1 MIEKG
6 MLLYFI
12 PPYFA
17 SGLKNIEYRRRL
29 MLVINI
35 NEKDN
40 TITLI
45 NISKVA
51 GKPNCFTYPF
61 NVLIRNFNPP
71 LPILS
76 FAKIND
82 NYVIENF
89 AGLER
94 FIYKNGKKIDE
105 SEYQNIIKRYNNY
118 ISNNRVELILFTKSE
133 FLETNKEFL
142 YEESTTSL

>member
-1 MIEKG
+1 MIEEG
-6 MLLYFI
+6 MFLYFV

-17 SGLKNIEYRRRL
+17 SGIKNIEHKKRL
-29 MLVINI
+29 MLVINK
-35 NEKDN
+35 NEQDN

-45 NISKVA
+45 NISKVE

-71 LPILS
+71 LPRLS

-89 AGLER
+89 YELNK
-94 FIYKNGKKIDE
+94 FLYKNGQKIDDT
-105 SEYQNIIKRYNNY
+105 EYQIIIGRYNKY
-118 ISNNRVELILFTKSE
+118 IKNNKIELISFTQNE
-133 FLETNKEFL
+133 FLETNK
-142 YEESTTSL
+142 

>member
-17 SGLKNIEYRRRL
+17 SGTKNVEYKKRL
-29 MLVINI
+29 MLVINK
-35 NEKDN
+35 NDQDN

-45 NISKVA
+45 NISKVD

-61 NVLIRNFNPP
+61 NVLIRNYNPP
-71 LPILS
+71 LPRLS

-89 AGLER
+89 SGLNK
-94 FIYKNGKKIDE
+94 FLYKNGYKIDDK
-105 SEYQNIIKRYNNY
+105 EYQNIINRYNKY
-118 ISNNRVELILFTKSE
+118 IKNNKIELISFTKND
-133 FLETNKEFL
+133 FLTTNNL
-142 YEESTTSL
+142 